1 MHALLALFIRSV
13 RDDLRSKSLM
23 WARVALAGMVF
34 FKMFT
39 VRVFTPYGSPGLLFF
54 SSVVYYNALFIG
66 LAGLS
71 YFASAITE
79 EKEEGTLGLLRMTDL
94 NPLSILLGKSTSR
107 LLGGLLLLLVQFPFA
122 LLAVTLGGLTWGQIA
137 SCYLVLACFL
147 FLACNLGLL
156 GSVVATRSGSA
167 AVMAGVLG
175 FIFLFG
181 GWFFGSFFDAGAH
194 PALDTLFS
202 IWKETNFATALVN
215 LLTTNGGTGTDWKLT
230 ALWQLGG
237 GLTAFLLAWRLFD
250 RFCSDHG
257 AVAQRGKAGAG
268 RLMKTARSRPWAN
281 AIAWRDY
288 YFIHGGTKTIWVK
301 MFLYTGLVGWSLYS
315 TYARYAQYQQNAPQS
330 WSFPAGR
337 EVFFGQLSGMAFF
350 MILLE
355 SAVATSRIYKVER
368 REKTLSTLGTL
379 PHDVPELIRQK
390 RRAVLLTLRP
400 AFLFFAIGMLGW
412 LDVFFKGLGESMK
425 HDFFFYALMII
436 IGTIGML
443 FLAFRFLAWL
453 SLVVKWGALPLTIV
467 ALWMGMSLFTML
479 SIFLFREAAI
489 VIGPIVIWT
498 AAFFFKGVLHRRLE
512 AAMSE
517 E

>member
-23 WARVALAGMVF
+23 WARVALAVLVLW
-34 FKMFT
+34 KMFT
-39 VRVFTPYGSPGLLFF
+39 TRVFTPYGSPGLLFF

-147 FLACNLGLL
+147 FLACNFGLL
-156 GSVVATRSGSA
+156 GSVVAPRSGPA
-167 AVMAGVLG
+167 AVLAGVLG
-175 FIFLFG
+175 FFFLFG
-181 GWFFGSFFDAGAH
+181 GWFAASFFDTGAH
-194 PALDTLFS
+194 PALDALFT
-202 IWKETNFATALVN
+202 IWNGTNFATALAD
-215 LLTTNGGTGTDWKLT
+215 LLSTNGATGTGWWH
-230 ALWQLGG
+230 AVLWQLGG
-237 GLTAFLLAWRLFD
+237 GLAAFLLAWRLFD

-257 AVAQRGKAGAG
+257 AGAQRGKAGAG
-268 RLMKTARSRPWAN
+268 SVMKTSRSRPWEN

-301 MFLYTGLVGWSLYS
+301 MFLYTGLVGWALYS
-315 TYARYAQYQQNAPQS
+315 THARYQQSVAPF
-330 WSFPAGR
+330 WNFPHVR
-337 EVFFGQLSGMAFF
+337 EFFFGQLTAIALF
-350 MILLE
+350 MILVE
-355 SAVATSRIYKVER
+355 AAVATSRIFKVER

-379 PHDVPELIRQK
+379 PHDIPELIRQK

-400 AFLFFAIGMLGW
+400 AFLFFGIGMLGW
-412 LDVFFKGLGESMK
+412 LDVFFTGLGASIQ
-425 HDFFFYALMII
+425 HAVFFHGLMLF
-436 IGTIGML
+436 IGTVGML
-443 FLAFRFLAWL
+443 FLGFRFLAWL
-453 SLVVKWGALPLTIV
+453 SLVVKWGALPLAVV
-467 ALWMGMSLFTML
+467 ALWMCMGMFAILL
-479 SIFLFREAAI
+479 VLLFREAAV
-489 VIGPIVIWT
+489 VIGPIGIWIM
-498 AAFFFKGVLHRRLE
+498 AFAFKGILHCRLE

>member
-23 WARVALAGMVF
+23 WARVALAAMVL

-39 VRVFTPYGSPGLLFF
+39 VRAFTFYGSPGLLFF

-107 LLGGLLLLLVQFPFA
+107 FLGGLLLLLVQFPFA

-137 SCYLVLACFL
+137 NCYLVLASFL

-156 GSVVATRSGSA
+156 GSVLARRSGTA
-167 AVMAGVLG
+167 AVIAGVLG
-175 FIFLFG
+175 FVFLFG
-181 GWFFGSFFDAGAH
+181 GYFFGSFFNTGVNATRDTIFTLWQKIS
-194 PALDTLFS
+194 PTSALSTLLS
-202 IWKETNFATALVN
+202 
-215 LLTTNGGTGTDWKLT
+215 TNGGTTTDWHN
-230 ALWQLGG
+230 ALLAQLGC
-237 GLTAFLLAWRLFD
+237 GLAAFLLAWRLFD

-257 AVAQRGKAGAG
+257 DIARRGKAGTVG
-268 RLMKTARSRPWAN
+268 LFKTSRSRPWTN

-288 YFIHGGTKTIWVK
+288 YFIHGGTKTIWLK
-301 MFLYTGLVGWSLYS
+301 MTLYTALVGWVLYF
-315 TYARYAQYQQNAPQS
+315 TYAEFRGIQQNLVMS
-330 WSFPAGR
+330 GSFPYLR
-337 EVFFGQLSGMAFF
+337 QMFFGQLTGMALF
-350 MILLE
+350 MVLLE
-355 SAVATSRIYKVER
+355 AAIATSRIFKVER

-379 PHDVPELIRQK
+379 PQDIPELIRQK
-390 RRAVLLTLRP
+390 RRAVLFSARP
-400 AFLFFAIGMLGW
+400 ALLFLSIGILGW
-412 LDVFFKGLGESMK
+412 LDGFFELMVESMK
-425 HDFFFYALMII
+425 GEAFFYLVMTV
-436 IGTIGML
+436 IGSIGML
-443 FLAFRFLAWL
+443 FLSFRFIAWL
-453 SLVVKWGALPLTIV
+453 SLMLKWGALPLSLVI
-467 ALWMGMSLFTML
+467 LGMSLSM
-479 SIFLFREAAI
+479 SAAI
-489 VIGPIVIWT
+489 FALAFQEGVSVVLPIVIWIV
-498 AAFFFKGVLHRRLE
+498 AFAFKGILHRRLE